1 MISTNISSINRSV
14 LNSGSTQSIKS
25 NSYASSANGQPVESP
40 SSVTT
45 ISPEAQL
52 ANIGSRYDVT
62 NMTEKEMGE
71 MSKSLF
77 DAGLISSGEAAVM
90 SFPLDQMRK
99 NLGIVVDE
107 SKKINY
113 VEQYKSSLAM
123 ARQNNA
129 SPQELKMRE
138 HMVAVLDGLNS
149 VA

>member
-1 MISTNISSINRSV
+1 
-14 LNSGSTQSIKS
+14 LNSGSSQSIKT
-25 NSYASSANGQPVESP
+25 NPYASSANARPVESP
-40 SSVTT
+40 ASVTT

-52 ANIGSRYDVT
+52 ANIGSRYDAT

-71 MSKSLF
+71 MAKSLF

-90 SFPLDQMRK
+90 SFPMDHLRK
-99 NLGIVVDE
+99 SLGIAVDE

-123 ARQNNA
+123 ALQNNA

>member
-1 MISTNISSINRSV
+1 M
-14 LNSGSTQSIKS
+14 
-25 NSYASSANGQPVESP
+25 A
-40 SSVTT
+40 
-45 ISPEAQL
+45 
-52 ANIGSRYDVT
+52 
-62 NMTEKEMGE
+62 
-71 MSKSLF
+71 KSLF

-90 SFPLDQMRK
+90 SFPMDHLRK
-99 NLGIVVDE
+99 SLGIAVDE

-123 ARQNNA
+123 ALQNNA